1 MKMIRFLCGPLTN
14 EYAQTKHSGVLTMT
28 DPINNETIED
38 NNVDFANLLESFEST
53 SNVDIRVGDK
63 ISGEILSIG
72 MDTVFVSTGTKID
85 GAVEKNEL
93 LDENQDLP
101 YKKGDTIEL
110 YVISASEHE
119 IKLSKALSGAGSA
132 NQLYDAYHSSMPVE
146 GKVREQC
153 KGGFYVEMLQ
163 KKVFC
168 PISQMD
174 TQFIQTPEDYI
185 GNTYQF
191 VIIKYEEGGRNIIV
205 SRRQLLAQEQE
216 AMQADYFE
224 KYPPDSIVEGT
235 VTRLMNYGAFVELF
249 PGLEGMVH
257 ISEISWS
264 RVEDIKTVLNEGD
277 KVRVKILSISD
288 GKKKGQYKIALSMK
302 QVDGDP
308 WNQELP
314 VKVGDRFKGTVKK
327 CMNFGAFVEIAS
339 GIEGLVHISEM
350 SYIKRILKP
359 EDVVKIGDQVDVVIK
374 SIDVENKKIALSMKD
389 AEGDPWIGIGDKF
402 RVGQII
408 DGKIERKEKF
418 GLFVSLVPGITG
430 LMPISVIKKHSQPA
444 RIERLD
450 VGDSIKAEIKEINID
465 ERKISLGPGD
475 EDNEKGWE
483 NFSKVKDSGN
493 SDFSDQLKKLKL
505 NFS

>member
-1 MKMIRFLCGPLTN
+1 
-14 EYAQTKHSGVLTMT
+14 
-28 DPINNETIED
+28 
-38 NNVDFANLLESFEST
+38 
-53 SNVDIRVGDK
+53 
-63 ISGEILSIG
+63 
-72 MDTVFVSTGTKID
+72 
-85 GAVEKNEL
+85 
-93 LDENQDLP
+93 
-101 YKKGDTIEL
+101 
-110 YVISASEHE
+110 
-119 IKLSKALSGAGSA
+119 
-132 NQLYDAYHSSMPVE
+132 
-146 GKVREQC
+146 
-153 KGGFYVEMLQ
+153 
-163 KKVFC
+163 
-168 PISQMD
+168 
-174 TQFIQTPEDYI
+174 
-185 GNTYQF
+185 
-191 VIIKYEEGGRNIIV
+191 V